1 MVQLWSRLAVV
12 FLLAAAGL
20 GVVVVGVAH
29 LDADAGGALADHR
42 HHLVVG
48 QLAHAPPVD
57 PEQAVAGLKADPLGR
72 TAGYDGA
79 EDAGVLAGQS
89 EPEPEPSPH
98 HVDRP
103 QTSGTFLP
111 SSVGCSSRRVNG
123 KVVVAKLEIILGQSL
138 LGSGSC
144 QELSSSTS

>member
-1 MVQLWSRLAVV
+1 MAQLGSRLPVV
-12 FLLAAAGL
+12 LLLAAAGV

-29 LDADAGGALADHR
+29 LDPDAGGALADHG

-48 QLAHAPPVD
+48 QLGHAPAVD
-57 PEQAVAGLKADPLGR
+57 PQQAVAGLETDPLGR
-72 TAGYDGA
+72 TARYDGA
-79 EDAGVLAGQS
+79 EDAGVLAGES
-89 EPEPEPSPH
+89 EAEAEPSPH
-98 HVDRP
+98 HVNSP

-111 SSVGCSSRRVNG
+111 PSVGCSCSGVHG